1 MLEHKLGYHSL
12 NLTFY
17 CQHPIKP
24 VFILFPRSIKDEL
37 ILQDV
42 PLWHRLIL
50 FYLPLSQYVD
60 FFIKP
65 FVQLLPSYI
74 RDSSDFINTISEL
87 NGLPW
92 TFCIINFG
100 HNKSLYTRERLLDII
115 CVTWWC
121 HPTFDVLDRDG
132 FVCLEVAYKYFNLYK
147 DYFLQI
153 SGTAMGS
160 IFSPNDANLFMGYF
174 EHRYVFDAQKNPFCS
189 RIMV

>member
-1 MLEHKLGYHSL
+1 MLEHKVGYHSL

-17 CQHPIKP
+17 CQHLIKP

-100 HNKSLYTRERLLDII
+100 ITSLYIHEKDSDSIF
-115 CVTWWC
+115 VTWWC
-121 HPTFDVLDRDG
+121 HPTFEVLDRD
-132 FVCLEVAYKYFNLYK
+132 F
-147 DYFLQI
+147 FLQI

-160 IFSPNDANLFMGYF
+160 SFPPNYANLFMGYF
-174 EHRYVFDAQKNPFCS
+174 EHRYVFDAQKIFFVHVC
-189 RIMV
+189 